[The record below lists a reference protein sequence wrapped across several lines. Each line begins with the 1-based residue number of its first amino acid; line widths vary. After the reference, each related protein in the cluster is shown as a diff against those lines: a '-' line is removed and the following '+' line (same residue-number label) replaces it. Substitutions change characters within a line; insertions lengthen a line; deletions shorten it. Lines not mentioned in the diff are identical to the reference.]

1 MLKRVLLSAIS
12 AALALSAGTAAPH
25 GALAIGVPESVELDG
40 ISVGF
45 SWNAGSPELARVE
58 ALRTCLDLKTAP
70 LQARALCSIVTTFR
84 HRCFSVAM
92 DHPGGGGWGWALDA
106 TVQGAEAK
114 ALQSCKSTLQK
125 RCFIAFAQCD
135 VKP

>member
-1 MLKRVLLSAIS
+1 MLKRVLLGAMT
-12 AALALSAGTAAPH
+12 ATLALSAGTAASH

-45 SWNAGSPELARVE
+45 SWNAGSPEVARIE
-58 ALRTCLDLKTAP
+58 ALRSCLDLKNAP
-70 LQARALCSIVTTFR
+70 LRARSLCSIVTTFR
-84 HRCFSVAM
+84 QRCFSVAI
-92 DHPGGGGWGWALDA
+92 DHLGGGGWGWALDS
-106 TVQGAEAK
+106 TVEGAEAK

-125 RCFIAFAQCD
+125 SCLVAFAQCD